1 MANECIPLYRPGS
14 DITAVAG
21 GAITGKTFV
30 KVSAGL
36 NPGNPVTGTSSTLV
50 TVVTNTAAG
59 KAFGVATYDAAS
71 GARLPII
78 CGPGNVVPVTS
89 GAAVTAGAEVES
101 DASGRAITLAAGK
114 PLGMALSA
122 STGAGQD
129 LFVRLY

>member
-36 NPGNPVTGTSSTLV
+36 NPGNAVTGTSSTLV

-78 CGPGNVVPVTS
+78 CGPGHVVPVTS
-89 GAAVTAGAEVES
+89 GAAVAAGAEVES

>member
-1 MANECIPLYRPGS
+1 MANECIPLYRPGA

-36 NPGNPVTGTSSTLV
+36 NPGNAVTGTSATLV

-78 CGPGNVVPVTS
+78 CGPGRVVPVTS
-89 GAAVTAGAEVES
+89 GAAVAAGAEVES

>member
-78 CGPGNVVPVTS
+78 CGPGHVVPVTS

-101 DASGRAITLAAGK
+101 DASGRAITLADGK

-129 LFVRLY
+129 LLVRLY